1 MILFYPPV
9 PDYQQTVQEDPI
21 LGTQEQRMQ
30 VPGDE

>member
-9 PDYQQTVQEDPI
+9 PDYQQTVQEERS